1 MRRISARIRLVE
13 GQEICTASDVMV
25 SAYKVVASNPEFL
38 GELGAAIRAALLSGE
53 KLPVLVYL
61 DDGNEMVVGE
71 AFMHEQTP
79 DRLHV
84 GIFRHYNMDGET
96 GRWQP

>member
-1 MRRISARIRLVE
+1 
-13 GQEICTASDVMV
+13 MV

-38 GELGAAIRAALLSGE
+38 GDLGVAIRAALLSGE

-61 DDGNEMVVGE
+61 DDGNQMVVGE

-84 GIFRHYNMDGET
+84 GILRHYSMDGET
-96 GRWQP
+96 GRWRP